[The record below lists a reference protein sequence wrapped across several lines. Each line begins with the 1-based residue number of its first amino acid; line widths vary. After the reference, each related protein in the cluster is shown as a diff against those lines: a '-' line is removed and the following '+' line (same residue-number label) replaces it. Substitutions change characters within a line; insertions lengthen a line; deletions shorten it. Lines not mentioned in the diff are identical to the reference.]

1 MAKHTQAIH
10 ILSMEHVWIFLIKFW
25 RNGQFL
31 ERSILTQQNY
41 NLKLLCMSNRNY
53 SLTCYLQTNMMSR
66 WSLYWGYTFING
78 VYRWRHEGGHV
89 IFPRI
94 LTGVQNSHFKC
105 QSPQNLWTWSLN
117 VINSVKGHYAICRLD
132 YVLRKT
138 TWSSWWHLWPGILSK
153 SNSNLYS
160 HFKAYHKT
168 WKQCDVTSN
177 CDMCM
182 RRC

>member
-1 MAKHTQAIH
+1 MSTSQ
-10 ILSMEHVWIFLIKFW
+10 
-25 RNGQFL
+25 NGQTHSSNSYL
-31 ERSILTQQNY
+31 EHGACLNFFNQILTQWSVSWEKY
-41 NLKLLCMSNRNY
+41 FDTTKLQFETSVHVQSQLLVNI
-53 SLTCYLQTNMMSR
+53 CYLQTNMMSR
-66 WSLYWGYTFING
+66 WSLYWGYTFINR

-105 QSPQNLWTWSLN
+105 QSPQNLWTWSLK

-168 WKQCDVTSN
+168 WK
-177 CDMCM
+177 
-182 RRC
+182 